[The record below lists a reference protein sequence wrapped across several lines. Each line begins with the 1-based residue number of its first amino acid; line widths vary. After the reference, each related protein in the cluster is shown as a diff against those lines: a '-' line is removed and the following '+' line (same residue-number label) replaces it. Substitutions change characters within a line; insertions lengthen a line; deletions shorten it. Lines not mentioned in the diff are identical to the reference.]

1 MSTIEKPEIKRS
13 SLSTAKRIVIKVGSS
28 LLTDLELGLNRGRIA
43 DYSSQIVELI
53 DDDRE
58 VVLVSSG
65 AIAEG
70 CVRLGWSER
79 PEEIAKLQAAA
90 AVGQMGLTQAY
101 ETALGQMDRKSAIV
115 MLTHEDIA
123 DRQRYLN
130 AKSTLVELMSL
141 GVIPVINEN
150 DSVATEEIRFGDNDT
165 LAAMV
170 SSLIEADLLVLLTD
184 VDGLFESDPKLG
196 AAGELIDSAFA
207 ADAQLDNL
215 PSKSKNAMGRGG
227 MVSKIK
233 AARIAAAGGA
243 HTIIASGRAKDSIRN
258 ILYGQQ
264 VGTLLAATTDPL
276 TARKR
281 WIANQVHF
289 KGVLVL
295 DNGAVLKLR
304 SQGSSLLS
312 VGVKS
317 VEGNFL
323 RGDIVKCVDDKG
335 TLVAQGVINY
345 SSDDARTIKGVV
357 SERFSDVLGYLG
369 EEELVHR
376 DNLIVAPD

>member
-28 LLTDLELGLNRGRIA
+28 LLTDLELGLNRARIT

-53 DDDRE
+53 DNDSE

-258 ILYGQQ
+258 ILRGQQ

>member
-1 MSTIEKPEIKRS
+1 MSLIEKPEIMRS
-13 SLSTAKRIVIKVGSS
+13 SLRTAKRIVIKVGSS

-53 DDDRE
+53 DNDRE

-115 MLTHEDIA
+115 MLTHEDIS

-141 GVIPVINEN
+141 GVIAVINEN

-207 ADAQLDNL
+207 ADAELDNL

-233 AARIAAAGGA
+233 AARIAAAA
-243 HTIIASGRAKDSIRN
+243 VSYTH
-258 ILYGQQ
+258 L
-264 VGTLLAATTDPL
+264 TLPTTPY
-276 TARKR
+276 
-281 WIANQVHF
+281 V
-289 KGVLVL
+289 
-295 DNGAVLKLR
+295 
-304 SQGSSLLS
+304 
-312 VGVKS
+312 
-317 VEGNFL
+317 
-323 RGDIVKCVDDKG
+323 
-335 TLVAQGVINY
+335 
-345 SSDDARTIKGVV
+345 
-357 SERFSDVLGYLG
+357 
-369 EEELVHR
+369 
-376 DNLIVAPD
+376 

>member
-1 MSTIEKPEIKRS
+1 MSTIKKPEIKRS

-28 LLTDLELGLNRGRIA
+28 LLTDPELGLNRGRIT
-43 DYSSQIVELI
+43 DYTAQIVELI
-53 DDDRE
+53 DNDRE

-196 AAGELIDSAFA
+196 EAGELIDRAFA

-376 DNLIVAPD
+376 DNLIVAPN

>member
-28 LLTDLELGLNRGRIA
+28 LLTDLELGLNRGRIT

-53 DDDRE
+53 DNDRE

-130 AKSTLVELMSL
+130 AKSALVELMSL

-215 PSKSKNAMGRGG
+215 SSKSKNTMGRGG

-258 ILYGQQ
+258 ILRGQQ

-376 DNLIVAPD
+376 DNLIVAPN

>member
-28 LLTDLELGLNRGRIA
+28 LLTDLELGLNRGRITE
-43 DYSSQIVELI
+43 YSAQIVELT
-53 DDDRE
+53 DNDRE

-196 AAGELIDSAFA
+196 EAGELIDRAFA

-258 ILYGQQ
+258 ILHGQQ

>member
-28 LLTDLELGLNRGRIA
+28 LLTDLELGLNRGRIT
-43 DYSSQIVELI
+43 DYSAQIVELI
-53 DDDRE
+53 DNDRE

-130 AKSTLVELMSL
+130 AKSALVELMSL

-207 ADAQLDNL
+207 ADAELDNL
-215 PSKSKNAMGRGG
+215 SSKSKNKMGRGG

-258 ILYGQQ
+258 ILRGQQ